1 MWPFITWGAEIS
13 FEICGGK
20 IKKKKKIRAKT
31 LGLGMLEK
39 LGLPSGFF
47 IYYFLM
53 MRINCT
59 DIWAKVDDTAFCSMT
74 QAHSAIPPHPPTL
87 AFPSQALESRLAF
100 PLPAVSG
107 LGLRTQWVNPQYSMT
122 ATVRRRRT
130 PRCSSSTWCSGE
142 TWLTQA
148 CHASV
153 CAVWFHK
160 DDPHTVE
167 YCSPQNIDEVLGNEE
182 EVFFFFSNK

>member
-1 MWPFITWGAEIS
+1 LRFVGV
-13 FEICGGK
+13 K
-20 IKKKKKIRAKT
+20 LKKKKKIRAKT

-107 LGLRTQWVNPQYSMT
+107 LGLRTQ
-122 ATVRRRRT
+122 
-130 PRCSSSTWCSGE
+130 
-142 TWLTQA
+142 
-148 CHASV
+148 
-153 CAVWFHK
+153 
-160 DDPHTVE
+160 
-167 YCSPQNIDEVLGNEE
+167 
-182 EVFFFFSNK
+182 